1 MFLNLTDEPCVDLV
15 VATENHWSGLLP
27 HDWLVTP
34 FRSAEANYPFNPEF
48 VSDERGLAIGRRPF
62 IDECPSS
69 MKFIDRLTT
78 PAIMEWL
85 DEIRLLRPRA
95 SLSGTHYMDSN
106 GFIAWHTNQL
116 DRPQSKYRLYATFN
130 ETVGSV
136 FKYILPGTTEVVVFE
151 EPVGW
156 YFKLFRVDTAMPH
169 CVVSG
174 SQRWSIGTHF

>member
-1 MFLNLTDEPCVDLV
+1 MFLNLTDELTDDLV
-15 VATENHWSGLLP
+15 TLTTSHWTTLLP

-34 FRSAEANYPFNPEF
+34 FKNAEANYPFDARY
-48 VSDERGLAIGRRPF
+48 VSDERGLELDVRPF
-62 IDECPSS
+62 LDECPSNI
-69 MKFIDRLTT
+69 KFIDRLTT

-85 DEIRLLRPRA
+85 DEIRLLRPSA
-95 SLSGTHYMDSN
+95 ALSGTHYMDPN

-136 FKYILPGTTEVVVFE
+136 FKYIHPGTTEVVVFE